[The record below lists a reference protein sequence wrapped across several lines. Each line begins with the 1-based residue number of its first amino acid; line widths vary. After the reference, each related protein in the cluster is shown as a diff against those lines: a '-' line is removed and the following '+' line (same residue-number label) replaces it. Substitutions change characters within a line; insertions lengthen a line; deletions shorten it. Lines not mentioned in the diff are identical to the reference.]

1 MCRIEKAD
9 GEERRKRRTSC
20 TLLYVPAGSCWKDFN
35 SHTTQR
41 MVVTKKGEHRMHFK
55 RIFIVL
61 IGIILAVG
69 IFGCAKE
76 QKTETPKQEQISKDL
91 VPPKAEV
98 KSQNFLVEL
107 TDLKV
112 DMTVDTASKEI
123 TETPN
128 LKGNIKVTNTSKDVL
143 DIQAVTLE
151 YLDEGGKPIP
161 FSSGDKIANVSP
173 FWKALNP
180 GEAADGSLYNVTTP
194 RKAIK
199 EKALGK
205 IQVNLV
211 YVTKPLNR
219 ETLTVPEKVE

>member
-1 MCRIEKAD
+1 MSKARIF
-9 GEERRKRRTSC
+9 
-20 TLLYVPAGSCWKDFN
+20 TLL
-35 SHTTQR
+35 
-41 MVVTKKGEHRMHFK
+41 
-55 RIFIVL
+55 VL
-61 IGIILAVG
+61 SLVVG

-180 GEAADGSLYNVTTP
+180 GEAADGSLYNVTIP

-219 ETLTVPEKVE
+219 ETLTVPEKIE